1 MTVLR
6 ILLVATLVVAAKASI
21 ANRVV
26 PEEQFYDAASE
37 TSYNSQQA
45 ATDAV
50 RSDRAS
56 ATNTGSGSIET
67 LLTTLLTNIGNE
79 RTTCQTQFTADS
91 NVCTETHADAMTACE
106 KTHVDSLKLLTDDAT
121 EKRSI
126 CTQKTTFWQGKKDI
140 MDQEQDFNNMITSQ
154 LNQASTSLSYINA
167 HSAAELAECGANAEG
182 SFTRVEGYINNAHA
196 ANVEYLN
203 EASAMVDSIELQVV
217 ELQSQTG
224 EGDAS
229 QYVKSTPTP
238 APTFGEA
245 WKATTLLQKL
255 PMSQRTKLKM
265 LAIKY
270 VAEDRTLDNAGDF
283 AKLFTAIR
291 ASITQQKA
299 TIDENKRADIAQ
311 ATSEKNSEI
320 SRCSKEQTS
329 TIASITGRHTDLTAQ
344 KGQSDVRLANAKA
357 EEATARD
364 EMNVAC
370 AAADAAETLLA
381 QQIPILQKAH
391 DDCDAAANK
400 EYASCQATADKEI
413 KTCETYL
420 ASEERTI
427 AAIQKINA
435 NLGSQQVAGAALLQA
450 AGRFIRH
457 VVKKNSKAQMP
468 ELYTTDLSKYS
479 SIKDEILGLLS
490 EMKKTATADIVTEN
504 TRRDTLNTDNA
515 AQRDKLK
522 SDAEQALVDCIAEQ
536 NALVAAA
543 QAVHD
548 AKLAV
553 KQQRDLEWAS
563 ADAACTAAQGVYAT
577 QLDTQAREV
586 AVCTTTHDDSKA
598 AADKTYDENMAL
610 ATSKRDTSLK
620 YLAEET
626 ATLAELRDALKSLG
640 QDASECATDLL
651 QKGTLS
657 AEQTQAVVSLLALS
671 GKSQYDNAQ
680 RAGYVAGSHTQTCK
694 IEDLLKEIDAD
705 IVAEMGTANS
715 NFGSD
720 STDIQADKDRAYAK
734 AEKILQ
740 DCVDYHQG
748 LVDAA
753 KADMDNKCDV
763 VLPAAVAAR
772 DKAQAEFD
780 NALKL
785 LEEAKQTREETIET
799 CTATRD
805 AALIQA
811 DKFYAERA
819 TSIRNDHAAEET
831 RLQTTITQSDEI
843 VKLVG
848 TMTFTAS
855 TLLQAKTEGDVSKNY
870 RTVDSGDEKTKI
882 VGLIESLQT
891 QVANERS
898 RSAAEFLADNANNEA
913 EKARADDEAAA
924 VAKADIDS
932 LQAAVDAAR
941 DAKTAAEPELAAA
954 TLAHQEAS
962 DIHNANM
969 DTRATAQKIQTT
981 NTPNFQKD
989 LEQTQAVADE
999 ILAKQEE
1006 LHLKCKLSE
1015 KYLEITQGYV
1025 TLIQTAASDVSTSA
1039 LGTTVNN
1046 AVSVGDSYT
1055 AANTVGMIA
1064 NAHKSIKAQLKK
1076 ETDVERARCR
1086 LEGVDNP
1093 GCHKSEA
1100 GTEAWERTSSM
1111 MPMVRLL
1118 PAVCSLHRLL

>member
-50 RSDRAS
+50 RSGRAS

-224 EGDAS
+224 EGAAS
-229 QYVKSTPTP
+229 QYVKPTPTP

-270 VAEDRTLDNAGDF
+270 VAEDRTLENAGDF
-283 AKLFTAIR
+283 AELFAAIR
-291 ASITQQKA
+291 ASINSRRTSS
-299 TIDENKRADIAQ
+299 TTNRDADLAQ
-311 ATSEKNSEI
+311 ATSEKNSENA
-320 SRCSKEQTS
+320 RCTGEQERTV
-329 TIASITGRHTDLTAQ
+329 ASMTLRHDDLVSE
-344 KGQSDVRLANAKA
+344 KSQSDARLANAQA
-357 EEATARD
+357 EELEARG
-364 EMNVAC
+364 EMEVAC
-370 AAADAAETLLA
+370 AAADAAEALLA
-381 QQIPILQKAH
+381 EQIPILQKAH
-391 DDCDAAANK
+391 DDCDAAADA
-400 EYASCQATADKEI
+400 EYASCQATADGEI
-413 KTCETYL
+413 NTCTTYL
-420 ASEERTI
+420 ATERRTI
-427 AAIQKINA
+427 EKIQAINA
-435 NLGSQQVAGAALLQA
+435 HLGNQQVAGAALLQA

-457 VVKKNSKAQMP
+457 VAKRTSGVKMP

-479 SIKDEILGLLS
+479 GIKDEILGLLAN
-490 EMKKTATADIVTEN
+490 MKSTATADIAAES
-504 TRRDTLNTDNA
+504 TRCDGLHADNA
-515 AQRDKLK
+515 VKRDKLK

-536 NALVAAA
+536 DALVAAA

-553 KQQRDLEWAS
+553 KEQRDLEWAA
-563 ADAACTAAQGVYAT
+563 ADAACTAAQEFYGT
-577 QLDTQAREV
+577 QLETQAREV
-586 AVCTTTHDDSKA
+586 AICTQTHDDSKA
-598 AADKTYDENMAL
+598 AADATFAENNAL
-610 ATSKRDTSLK
+610 ATSKRDTSLQ
-620 YLAEET
+620 YLSEET
-626 ATLAELRDALKSLG
+626 ATLAELREALASLG

-651 QKGTLS
+651 QKGSLS
-657 AEQTQAVVSLLALS
+657 AEQTKAVVSLLALS

-680 RAGYVAGSHTQTCK
+680 RAGYVAGSHDQTCK

-705 IVAEMGTANS
+705 IAEEVVTANS
-715 NFGSD
+715 NFADD
-720 STDIQADKDRAYAK
+720 STDIQNDKDAAYAK

-753 KADMDNKCDV
+753 KADMHHKCDV
-763 VLPAAVAAR
+763 VLPAATGAR
-772 DKAQAEFD
+772 DKAQAEYD
-780 NALKL
+780 EALRL
-785 LEEAKQTREETIET
+785 LEAAKQTRIETIAT
-799 CTATRD
+799 CTQTRD
-805 AALIQA
+805 DALEQA
-811 DKFYAERA
+811 DAF
-819 TSIRNDHAAEET
+819 
-831 RLQTTITQSDEI
+831 
-843 VKLVG
+843 
-848 TMTFTAS
+848 F
-855 TLLQAKTEGDVSKNY
+855 
-870 RTVDSGDEKTKI
+870 
-882 VGLIESLQT
+882 
-891 QVANERS
+891 NE
-898 RSAAEFLADNANNEA
+898 
-913 EKARADDEAAA
+913 
-924 VAKADIDS
+924 
-932 LQAAVDAAR
+932 
-941 DAKTAAEPELAAA
+941 
-954 TLAHQEAS
+954 
-962 DIHNANM
+962 
-969 DTRATAQKIQTT
+969 
-981 NTPNFQKD
+981 
-989 LEQTQAVADE
+989 
-999 ILAKQEE
+999 
-1006 LHLKCKLSE
+1006 
-1015 KYLEITQGYV
+1015 
-1025 TLIQTAASDVSTSA
+1025 
-1039 LGTTVNN
+1039 
-1046 AVSVGDSYT
+1046 
-1055 AANTVGMIA
+1055 
-1064 NAHKSIKAQLKK
+1064 
-1076 ETDVERARCR
+1076 
-1086 LEGVDNP
+1086 
-1093 GCHKSEA
+1093 
-1100 GTEAWERTSSM
+1100 
-1111 MPMVRLL
+1111 
-1118 PAVCSLHRLL
+1118 